1 MFAADLGLRYVD
13 GLYADYSI
21 NNSDFENPDNL
32 GALQLPSFSLID
44 LGLTSRFELAGNMA
58 SLRLNVNNLLNTMYI
73 AESNTNIHMVDGA
86 AEWNGINTENY
97 VWMGFGRTWNAT
109 FRYNF

>member
-1 MFAADLGLRYVD
+1 
-13 GLYADYSI
+13 
-21 NNSDFENPDNL
+21 
-32 GALQLPSFSLID
+32 
-44 LGLTSRFELAGNMA
+44 MA